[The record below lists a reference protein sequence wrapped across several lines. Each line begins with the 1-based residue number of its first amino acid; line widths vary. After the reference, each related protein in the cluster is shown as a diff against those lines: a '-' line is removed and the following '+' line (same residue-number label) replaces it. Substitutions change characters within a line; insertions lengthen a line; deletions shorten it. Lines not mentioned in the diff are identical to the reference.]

1 MIVPVAITVHVAF
14 YTQTILDAESGALI
28 HAPYLALTPT
38 RSVRAG
44 EEKKRGVRKC
54 KRGHKKETRVGSSTT
69 IRFADGH
76 EATSWLTSKAADLV
90 TDDRRVCVRC
100 TGKIA

>member
-44 EEKKRGVRKC
+44 GERKRGVFKR
-54 KRGHKKETRVGSSTT
+54 KRGHKKETRVPARRRPSGSQT
-69 IRFADGH
+69 
-76 EATSWLTSKAADLV
+76 V
-90 TDDRRVCVRC
+90 TKQLA
-100 TGKIA
+100 G